1 MHLFSLQFV
10 SALAAIVVIDLVL
23 AGDNAIVIGLAARR
37 LPPTLRRRAIVW
49 GTVGAVA
56 VRTVMTLAVV
66 WLLQIPGLMAVGGT
80 LLVWIAYKLLLD
92 SNAEGEHHV
101 RPAPG
106 FWTAM
111 QTIVIADALMG
122 LDNVLAVA
130 GAAQGSVLLVVFG
143 LLISVPIMIW
153 GSQLILKYVERYP
166 AIVYFGAGVLAWT
179 AVKMVL
185 SESFLAPYTPDS
197 GPASALVYVT
207 VIAGTLIAGFVAN
220 QRDIGTRVNA
230 RLVTLSAPPASAC
243 RPAVTR
249 RGGSGMKKILLPIDG
264 SANSLMAV
272 RHAVNRFL
280 NREELEFHL
289 LHVREPFS
297 QHIARFARRGDRI
310 AYHREKAAKALESAR
325 RLLAQFNI
333 PACTHV
339 ELGNRAETI
348 VRFAEKLG
356 VAEIIIGTARKNS
369 ITRILEDSTTY
380 KVLESSSVPVQVV
393 AGDAVSSLE
402 RYGVLATTA
411 ALVALLIAAVE

>member
-1 MHLFSLQFV
+1 
-10 SALAAIVVIDLVL
+10 
-23 AGDNAIVIGLAARR
+23 
-37 LPPTLRRRAIVW
+37 
-49 GTVGAVA
+49 
-56 VRTVMTLAVV
+56 MTLAVV
-66 WLLQIPGLMAVGGT
+66 WLLQIPGLMAVGGI
-80 LLVWIAYKLLLD
+80 LLVWIAYKLLQD
-92 SNAEGEHHV
+92 SDAEGKHHI
-101 RPAPG
+101 RPAVG

-111 QTIVIADALMG
+111 QTIIIADALMG

-185 SESFLAPYTPDS
+185 SEPLLAPYMPDS
-197 GPASALVYVT
+197 VAASVLIYIA
-207 VIAGTLIAGFVAN
+207 VIAATLMAGFVAN
-220 QRDIGTRVNA
+220 RGDIGKRINA
-230 RLVTLSAPPASAC
+230 RLVTLSAAPATAC

-249 RGGSGMKKILLPIDG
+249 GGSDMKKILLPVDG
-264 SANSLMAV
+264 SANSLKAV

-280 NREELEFHL
+280 NGEELQFHL

-297 QHIARFARRGDRI
+297 QYVARFVRRGNRI
-310 AYHREKAAKALESAR
+310 AYHREQAEKALEPAR

-333 PACTHV
+333 PACSHV

-348 VRFAEKLG
+348 VRLAEKLAI
-356 VAEIIIGTARKNS
+356 AEIVIGTARKNS

-380 KVLESSSVPVQVV
+380 KVLESSPVPVQVV
-393 AGDAVSSLE
+393 AGDTVSPLE
-402 RYGVLATTA
+402 RYGAPA
-411 ALVALLIAAVE
+411 AVAAVVALLITAME